1 MRTHHVIAAM
11 LVLLLGAC
19 GQSSPTPPP
28 EPGDGDPQGDWQLVE
43 GTVNGQAVPIL
54 EDYRITLTLEGSR
67 IGGTSACNSYGG
79 TLRVEGGRLRIEDLA
94 QTAMACVDEAAMTAE
109 AIYMSGLAEA
119 DSIGLDGDE
128 LLIEGPGVELRYA
141 ELAPPPTAE
150 LVDTVWTLETLVMGD
165 VASSALGE
173 PATLEL
179 RRSDGTVHGSTGC
192 REFDGTWVEQ
202 GDEILTPKLFTD
214 DRACPPELQEADS
227 HVLAVIGDGFRASV
241 DGDQLTLTDDGGAGL
256 VYRAAE

>member
-1 MRTHHVIAAM
+1 MRLRHLLAAL
-11 LVLLLGAC
+11 LVLVLAAC
-19 GQSSPTPPP
+19 GQSSSTPRPD
-28 EPGDGDPQGDWQLVE
+28 PGDGDPQGDWQLVA
-43 GTVNGQAVPIL
+43 GTVNGEAVPIL
-54 EDYRITLTLEGSR
+54 DDHRITLTLEGSR
-67 IGGTSACNSYGG
+67 VAGTAACNGYGG

-109 AIYMSGLAEA
+109 AIYMSGLGAAE
-119 DSIGLDGDE
+119 SIGLDGDE
-128 LLIEGPGVELRYA
+128 LLIEGPGVELRFV

-165 VASSALGE
+165 VASSVVGA

-179 RRSDGTVHGSTGC
+179 RSDGTIHGSTGC

-202 GDEILTPKLFTD
+202 GDEIITPTLVTTD
-214 DRACPPELQEADS
+214 EACPPELQEADS
-227 HVLAVIGDGFRASV
+227 HVLAVIGDGFRPTV
-241 DGDQLTLTDDGGAGL
+241 DEGQLTLTDSGGAGL